1 MSEIDLDGPLE
12 LLRVPG
18 LGWTLA
24 LPVLPDGPRGEGEL
38 RVWADRAVLAF
49 GAHQAFRLG
58 GLDPAGVSVLR
69 GLSAVELVEIDEGD
83 LVARH
88 RVAVRPL

>member
-49 GAHQAFRLG
+49 GTHQAFRLD
-58 GLDPAGVSVLR
+58 GLDPAGMSVLR

-88 RVAVRPL
+88 RVVVRPL

>member
-1 MSEIDLDGPLE
+1 MPEIDFDGPLE

-24 LPVLPDGPRGEGEL
+24 VPVLPDGPRGDGTL
-38 RVWADRAVLAF
+38 RVWTDRAVLTF
-49 GAHQAFRLG
+49 GEHQAFRLD

-69 GLSAVELVEIDEGD
+69 GLSAVELVEIDEGN

-88 RVAVRPL
+88 RVAVLAL